1 GYALSA
7 LSGLNTEW
15 GRVARVRLNNIDRA
29 SSGSPQYGV
38 FIQLQPTD
46 GNYAKTH
53 FTEDPEGNL
62 YRGQAP
68 GILGGTLHNATLSY
82 LGTNGNLYANQGYSK
97 QSGNDDWSDLANL
110 CAVLNTNTPDDNVY
124 AQAVR
129 QVADVDEWM
138 RFFAVF
144 TLTLSRETSIANGV
158 GDDYTMYRGSID
170 PRFKLLAH
178 DWDTILNEGDTTGG
192 FTDGLFRMCTA
203 VPNPAPS
210 ANTPFLNRFMR
221 HPQFVPS
228 YYRELYRLATT
239 AFSPGQLGATLT

>member
-62 YRGQAP
+62 YRGQAQ
-68 GILGGTLHNATLSY
+68 GILGGTLHAATLSY
-82 LGTNGNLYANQGYSK
+82 LGTNWTSYANQGYSQ
-97 QSGNDDWSDLANL
+97 QSGNNDWSDLANL

-129 QVADVDEWM
+129 QVVDVDEWM
-138 RFFAVF
+138 RYFAVF
-144 TLTLSRETSIANGV
+144 SLTLSRETSLATGQ
-158 GDDYTMYRGSID
+158 GDDFSMYRGVID
-170 PRFKLLAH
+170 PRFQLLAH
-178 DWDTILNEGDTTGG
+178 DWDTILNQGDTTGG
-192 FTDGLFRMCTA
+192 FTDSIFRMCPA
-203 VPNPAPS
+203 VNGS
-210 ANTPFLNRFMR
+210 ANTTVFNRFMR

-239 AFSPGQLGATLT
+239 